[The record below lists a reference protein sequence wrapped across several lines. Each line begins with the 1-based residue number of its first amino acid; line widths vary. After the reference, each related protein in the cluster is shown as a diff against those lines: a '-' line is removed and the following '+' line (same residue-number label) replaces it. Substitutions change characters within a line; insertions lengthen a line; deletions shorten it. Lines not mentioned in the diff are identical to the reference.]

1 MNVFNFIERVSL
13 LFAATAAV
21 VILAIAAS
29 LLIQASTAPASDF
42 HAGCYHVVD
51 VAGKDWWLKTQPVF
65 DVRSGAIQFDS
76 GYSTGWI
83 WPSSLEVTHRCL
95 DVPAT

>member
-1 MNVFNFIERVSL
+1 MNVFDFIKKRIL
-13 LFAATAAV
+13 LFAATTAV
-21 VILAIAAS
+21 VLLAISAS
-29 LLIQASTAPASDF
+29 LLLNAATADPLPPV
-42 HAGCYHVVD
+42 GCYHVVD
-51 VAGKDWWLKTQPVF
+51 VAGKDWWLKDQPVF
-65 DVRSGAIQFDS
+65 DIRSGAIQFDS